1 MKGDAL
7 KDEEPKRDAM
17 NAIGMSPARAELSES
32 ALASRRLSPYSLNEK
47 IKRLV
52 WGVVQATLFR
62 ASFHNWYGFR
72 RMLLRA
78 FGSQLAAT
86 ANVRRTVIIE
96 CPWNLTIG
104 AESSVGDRAILYCL
118 GPVQIGSRT
127 TVSQGAHL
135 CAGTHDHRR
144 ASMPLVR
151 ATISIGDDVWIAAD
165 AFVGPGVTVGT
176 GAILGARGVAMRD
189 LAPWQI
195 YAGNPAMPVRER
207 AFDARS

>member
-1 MKGDAL
+1 M
-7 KDEEPKRDAM
+7 M
-17 NAIGMSPARAELSES
+17 NGKSPTHHASDARASTEK
-32 ALASRRLSPYSLNEK
+32 ALESRRTSPYSIGEK
-47 IKRLV
+47 IKRLL
-52 WGVVQATLFR
+52 WGSVQATLFR

-72 RMLLRA
+72 RMLLRT
-78 FGSQLAAT
+78 FGAQLAAT

-96 CPWNLTIG
+96 CPWNLSIG

-118 GPVQIGSRT
+118 GRVEIGSRT

-165 AFVGPGVTVGT
+165 AFVGPGVTVGA
-176 GAILGARGVAMRD
+176 GAILGARAVAMRD

-195 YAGNPAMPVRER
+195 YAGNPAVPVRER
-207 AFDARS
+207 VFDAQS

>member
-1 MKGDAL
+1 MTGGRSD
-7 KDEEPKRDAM
+7 
-17 NAIGMSPARAELSES
+17 SSQPASGEDV
-32 ALASRRLSPYSLNEK
+32 LASRRISPYSTTEK
-47 IKRLV
+47 IKRLL
-52 WGVVQATLFR
+52 WGCVQATLFR

-72 RMLLRA
+72 RALLRA
-78 FGSQLAAT
+78 FGASLAPT
-86 ANVRRTVIIE
+86 ANVRRTVLIE
-96 CPWNLTIG
+96 CPWNLSVG
-104 AESSVGDRAILYCL
+104 AESSIGDRAILYCL

-176 GAILGARGVAMRD
+176 GVILGARGVAMRD
-189 LAPWQI
+189 LAPWRI
-195 YAGNPAMPVRER
+195 YAGNPAVSVRER

>member
-1 MKGDAL
+1 MTGGRSD
-7 KDEEPKRDAM
+7 
-17 NAIGMSPARAELSES
+17 SSQPASGEDVI
-32 ALASRRLSPYSLNEK
+32 ASRRISPYSTTEK
-47 IKRLV
+47 IKRLL
-52 WGVVQATLFR
+52 WGCVQATLFR

-72 RMLLRA
+72 RALLRA
-78 FGSQLAAT
+78 FGASLAPT
-86 ANVRRTVIIE
+86 ANVRRTVLIE
-96 CPWNLTIG
+96 CPWNLSVG
-104 AESSVGDRAILYCL
+104 AESSIGDRAILYCL

-189 LAPWQI
+189 LAPWKI
-195 YAGNPAMPVRER
+195 YAGNPAVSVRER

>member
-1 MKGDAL
+1 MTGGRSD
-7 KDEEPKRDAM
+7 
-17 NAIGMSPARAELSES
+17 SSQPASGEDV
-32 ALASRRLSPYSLNEK
+32 LASRRISPYSTTEK
-47 IKRLV
+47 IKRLL
-52 WGVVQATLFR
+52 WGCVQATLFR

-72 RMLLRA
+72 RALLRA
-78 FGSQLAAT
+78 FGASLAPT
-86 ANVRRTVIIE
+86 ANVRRTVLIE
-96 CPWNLTIG
+96 CPWNLSVG
-104 AESSVGDRAILYCL
+104 AESSIGDRAILYCL

-189 LAPWQI
+189 LAPWKI
-195 YAGNPAMPVRER
+195 YAGNPAVPVRER

>member
-1 MKGDAL
+1 MTGGRSD
-7 KDEEPKRDAM
+7 
-17 NAIGMSPARAELSES
+17 SSQPASGEDV
-32 ALASRRLSPYSLNEK
+32 LASRRISPYSTTEK
-47 IKRLV
+47 IKRLL
-52 WGVVQATLFR
+52 WGCVQATLFR

-72 RMLLRA
+72 RALLRA
-78 FGSQLAAT
+78 FGASLAPT
-86 ANVRRTVIIE
+86 ANVRRTVLIE
-96 CPWNLTIG
+96 CPWNLSVG
-104 AESSVGDRAILYCL
+104 AESSIGDRAILYCL

-189 LAPWQI
+189 LAPWKI
-195 YAGNPAMPVRER
+195 YAGNPAVSVRER

>member
-1 MKGDAL
+1 MTGGRSD
-7 KDEEPKRDAM
+7 
-17 NAIGMSPARAELSES
+17 SSQPASGEDV
-32 ALASRRLSPYSLNEK
+32 LASRRISPYSTTEK
-47 IKRLV
+47 IKRLL
-52 WGVVQATLFR
+52 WGCVQATLFR

-72 RMLLRA
+72 RALLRA
-78 FGSQLAAT
+78 FGASLAPT
-86 ANVRRTVIIE
+86 ANVRRTVLIE
-96 CPWNLTIG
+96 CPWNLSVG
-104 AESSVGDRAILYCL
+104 AESSIGDRAILYCL

-127 TVSQGAHL
+127 TISQGAHL

-189 LAPWQI
+189 LAPWRI
-195 YAGNPAMPVRER
+195 YAGNPAVSVRER

>member
-1 MKGDAL
+1 MTGGRSD
-7 KDEEPKRDAM
+7 
-17 NAIGMSPARAELSES
+17 SSQPASGEDVI
-32 ALASRRLSPYSLNEK
+32 ASRRISPYSTTEK
-47 IKRLV
+47 IKRLL
-52 WGVVQATLFR
+52 WGCVQATLFR

-72 RMLLRA
+72 RVLLRA
-78 FGSQLAAT
+78 FGASLAPT
-86 ANVRRTVIIE
+86 ANVRRTVLIE
-96 CPWNLTIG
+96 CPWNLSVG
-104 AESSVGDRAILYCL
+104 AESSIGDRAILYCL

-189 LAPWQI
+189 LAPWKI
-195 YAGNPAMPVRER
+195 YAGNPAVSVRER

>member
-1 MKGDAL
+1 MMENGKSSAHRAPSDQAPTEQAL
-7 KDEEPKRDAM
+7 E
-17 NAIGMSPARAELSES
+17 
-32 ALASRRLSPYSLNEK
+32 SRRTSPYSIGEK
-47 IKRLV
+47 IKRLL
-52 WGVVQATLFR
+52 WGCVQATLFR

-78 FGSQLAAT
+78 FGAQLAAT
-86 ANVRRTVIIE
+86 ANIRRTVIIE
-96 CPWNLTIG
+96 CPWNLSVG
-104 AESSVGDRAILYCL
+104 AESSVGDRTILYCL
-118 GPVQIGSRT
+118 GPVTIGART

-189 LAPWQI
+189 LAPWKI
-195 YAGNPAMPVRER
+195 YAGNPAVPVRER
-207 AFDARS
+207 AFDTRS

>member
-1 MKGDAL
+1 MTGGRSD
-7 KDEEPKRDAM
+7 
-17 NAIGMSPARAELSES
+17 SSQPASGEDV
-32 ALASRRLSPYSLNEK
+32 LASRRISPYSTTEK
-47 IKRLV
+47 IKRLL
-52 WGVVQATLFR
+52 WGCVQATLFR

-72 RMLLRA
+72 RVLLRA
-78 FGSQLAAT
+78 FGASLAPT
-86 ANVRRTVIIE
+86 ANVRRTVLIE
-96 CPWNLTIG
+96 CPWNLSVG
-104 AESSVGDRAILYCL
+104 AESSIGDRAILYCL

-189 LAPWQI
+189 LAPWKI
-195 YAGNPAMPVRER
+195 YAGNPAVPVRER

>member
-1 MKGDAL
+1 MTGGRSD
-7 KDEEPKRDAM
+7 
-17 NAIGMSPARAELSES
+17 SSQPASGEDV
-32 ALASRRLSPYSLNEK
+32 LASRRISPYATTEK
-47 IKRLV
+47 IKRLL
-52 WGVVQATLFR
+52 WGCVQATLFR

-72 RMLLRA
+72 RALLRA
-78 FGSQLAAT
+78 FGASLAPT
-86 ANVRRTVIIE
+86 ANVRRTVLIE
-96 CPWNLTIG
+96 CPWNLSVG
-104 AESSVGDRAILYCL
+104 AESSIGDRAILYCL

-189 LAPWQI
+189 LAPWRI
-195 YAGNPAMPVRER
+195 YAGNPAVSVRER

>member
-1 MKGDAL
+1 MTGGRSD
-7 KDEEPKRDAM
+7 
-17 NAIGMSPARAELSES
+17 SSQPASGEDV
-32 ALASRRLSPYSLNEK
+32 LASRRISPYSTTEK
-47 IKRLV
+47 IKRLL
-52 WGVVQATLFR
+52 WGCVQATLFR

-72 RMLLRA
+72 RALLRA
-78 FGSQLAAT
+78 FGASLAPT
-86 ANVRRTVIIE
+86 ANVRRTVLIE
-96 CPWNLTIG
+96 CPWNLSVG
-104 AESSVGDRAILYCL
+104 AESSIGDRAILYCL
-118 GPVQIGSRT
+118 GTVQIGSRT

-189 LAPWQI
+189 LAPWRI
-195 YAGNPAMPVRER
+195 YAGNPAVSVRER

>member
-1 MKGDAL
+1 MTGGRSD
-7 KDEEPKRDAM
+7 
-17 NAIGMSPARAELSES
+17 SSQPASGEDV
-32 ALASRRLSPYSLNEK
+32 LASRRISPYSTTEK
-47 IKRLV
+47 IKRLL
-52 WGVVQATLFR
+52 WGCVQATLFR

-72 RMLLRA
+72 RALLRA
-78 FGSQLAAT
+78 FGASLAPT
-86 ANVRRTVIIE
+86 ANVRRTVLIE
-96 CPWNLTIG
+96 CPWNLSVG
-104 AESSVGDRAILYCL
+104 AESSIGDRAILYCL

-189 LAPWQI
+189 LAPWRI
-195 YAGNPAMPVRER
+195 YAGNPAVPVRER

>member
-1 MKGDAL
+1 MTGGRSD
-7 KDEEPKRDAM
+7 
-17 NAIGMSPARAELSES
+17 SSQPASGEDV
-32 ALASRRLSPYSLNEK
+32 LASRRISPYSTTEK
-47 IKRLV
+47 IKRLL
-52 WGVVQATLFR
+52 WGCVQATLFR

-72 RMLLRA
+72 RALLRA
-78 FGSQLAAT
+78 FGASLAPT
-86 ANVRRTVIIE
+86 ANVRRTVLIE
-96 CPWNLTIG
+96 CPWNLSVG
-104 AESSVGDRAILYCL
+104 AESSIGDRAILYCL

-144 ASMPLVR
+144 ASMRLVR

-189 LAPWQI
+189 LAPWRI
-195 YAGNPAMPVRER
+195 YAGNPAVSVRER

>member
-1 MKGDAL
+1 MNDDA
-7 KDEEPKRDAM
+7 PKEDRKILQQAM
-17 NAIGMSPARAELSES
+17 PSES
-32 ALASRRLSPYSLNEK
+32 ALESRRVSPYSFGEK
-47 IKRLV
+47 LKRLL

-78 FGSQLAAT
+78 FGAQLAAT
-86 ANVRRTVIIE
+86 ANIRRTVIIE
-96 CPWNLTIG
+96 CPWNLSIG

-189 LAPWQI
+189 LAAWKI
-195 YAGNPAMPVRER
+195 YAGNPAVPVRER
-207 AFDARS
+207 AFDTRS

>member
-1 MKGDAL
+1 MTGGRSD
-7 KDEEPKRDAM
+7 
-17 NAIGMSPARAELSES
+17 SSQPASGEDV
-32 ALASRRLSPYSLNEK
+32 LASRRISPYSTTEK
-47 IKRLV
+47 IKRLL
-52 WGVVQATLFR
+52 WGCVQATLFR

-72 RMLLRA
+72 RALLRA
-78 FGSQLAAT
+78 FGASLAPT
-86 ANVRRTVIIE
+86 ANVRRTVLIE
-96 CPWNLTIG
+96 CPWNLSVG
-104 AESSVGDRAILYCL
+104 AESSIGDRAILYCL

-189 LAPWQI
+189 LAPWKI
-195 YAGNPAMPVRER
+195 YAGNPAVPVRER
-207 AFDARS
+207 AFDTRS

>member
-1 MKGDAL
+1 MMTGGRSD
-7 KDEEPKRDAM
+7 
-17 NAIGMSPARAELSES
+17 SSQPASGEDV
-32 ALASRRLSPYSLNEK
+32 LASRRISPYSTTEK
-47 IKRLV
+47 IKRLL
-52 WGVVQATLFR
+52 WGCVQATLFR

-72 RMLLRA
+72 RALLRA
-78 FGSQLAAT
+78 FGASLAPT
-86 ANVRRTVIIE
+86 ANVRRTVLIE
-96 CPWNLTIG
+96 CPWNLSVG
-104 AESSVGDRAILYCL
+104 AESSIGDRAILYCL

-189 LAPWQI
+189 LAPWKI
-195 YAGNPAMPVRER
+195 YAGNPAVPVRER

>member
-1 MKGDAL
+1 MMGGRSD
-7 KDEEPKRDAM
+7 
-17 NAIGMSPARAELSES
+17 SSQPASGEDV
-32 ALASRRLSPYSLNEK
+32 LASRRISPYSTTEK
-47 IKRLV
+47 IKRLL
-52 WGVVQATLFR
+52 WGCVQATLFR

-72 RMLLRA
+72 RALLRA
-78 FGSQLAAT
+78 FGASLAPT
-86 ANVRRTVIIE
+86 ANVRRTVLIE
-96 CPWNLTIG
+96 CPWNLSVG
-104 AESSVGDRAILYCL
+104 AESSIGDRAILYCL

-189 LAPWQI
+189 LAPWRI
-195 YAGNPAMPVRER
+195 YAGNPAVSVRER

>member
-1 MKGDAL
+1 MTGGRSD
-7 KDEEPKRDAM
+7 
-17 NAIGMSPARAELSES
+17 SSQPASGEDV
-32 ALASRRLSPYSLNEK
+32 LASRRISPYSTTEK
-47 IKRLV
+47 IKRLL
-52 WGVVQATLFR
+52 WGCVQATLFR

-72 RMLLRA
+72 RALLRA
-78 FGSQLAAT
+78 FGASLAPT
-86 ANVRRTVIIE
+86 ANVRRTVLIE
-96 CPWNLTIG
+96 CPWNLSVG
-104 AESSVGDRAILYCL
+104 AESSIGDRAILYCL

-189 LAPWQI
+189 LAPWRI
-195 YAGNPAMPVRER
+195 YAGNPAVSVRER

>member
-1 MKGDAL
+1 MTGGRSD
-7 KDEEPKRDAM
+7 
-17 NAIGMSPARAELSES
+17 SSQPASGEDV
-32 ALASRRLSPYSLNEK
+32 LASRRISPYSTTEK
-47 IKRLV
+47 IKRLL
-52 WGVVQATLFR
+52 WGCVQATLFR

-72 RMLLRA
+72 RALLRA
-78 FGSQLAAT
+78 FGASLAPT
-86 ANVRRTVIIE
+86 ANVRRTVLIE
-96 CPWNLTIG
+96 CPWNLSVG
-104 AESSVGDRAILYCL
+104 AESSIGDRAILYCL

-189 LAPWQI
+189 LAPWRI
-195 YAGNPAMPVRER
+195 YAGNPAVPVRER
-207 AFDARS
+207 AFDTRS

>member
-1 MKGDAL
+1 MTGGRSDCSQPASGD
-7 KDEEPKRDAM
+7 DV
-17 NAIGMSPARAELSES
+17 
-32 ALASRRLSPYSLNEK
+32 LASRRISPYSTTEK
-47 IKRLV
+47 IKRLL
-52 WGVVQATLFR
+52 WGGVQATLFR

-72 RMLLRA
+72 RMLLRT
-78 FGSQLAAT
+78 FGAQLAAT

-96 CPWNLTIG
+96 CPWNLSIG

-118 GPVQIGSRT
+118 GRVEIGSRT

-165 AFVGPGVTVGT
+165 AFVGPGVTVGA
-176 GAILGARGVAMRD
+176 GAILGARAVAMRD

-195 YAGNPAMPVRER
+195 YAGNPAVPVRER
-207 AFDARS
+207 VFDAQS

>member
-1 MKGDAL
+1 MTGGRSD
-7 KDEEPKRDAM
+7 
-17 NAIGMSPARAELSES
+17 SSQPASGEDVP
-32 ALASRRLSPYSLNEK
+32 ASRRISPYSTTEK
-47 IKRLV
+47 IKRLL
-52 WGVVQATLFR
+52 WGCVQATLFR

-72 RMLLRA
+72 RALLRA
-78 FGSQLAAT
+78 FGASLAPT
-86 ANVRRTVIIE
+86 ANVRRTVLIE
-96 CPWNLTIG
+96 CPWNLSVG
-104 AESSVGDRAILYCL
+104 AESSIGDRAILYCL

-189 LAPWQI
+189 LAPWKI
-195 YAGNPAMPVRER
+195 YAGNPAVPVRER
-207 AFDARS
+207 AFDTRS

>member
-1 MKGDAL
+1 MTGGRSD
-7 KDEEPKRDAM
+7 
-17 NAIGMSPARAELSES
+17 SSHS
-32 ALASRRLSPYSLNEK
+32 ASGEDVLASRRISPYSTTEK
-47 IKRLV
+47 IKRLL
-52 WGVVQATLFR
+52 WGCVQATLFR

-72 RMLLRA
+72 RALLRA
-78 FGSQLAAT
+78 FGASLAPT
-86 ANVRRTVIIE
+86 ANVRRTVLIE
-96 CPWNLTIG
+96 CPWNLSVG
-104 AESSVGDRAILYCL
+104 AESSIGDRAILYCL

-189 LAPWQI
+189 LAPWRI
-195 YAGNPAMPVRER
+195 YAGNPAVSVRER

>member
-1 MKGDAL
+1 MTGGRSD
-7 KDEEPKRDAM
+7 
-17 NAIGMSPARAELSES
+17 SSQPASGEDV
-32 ALASRRLSPYSLNEK
+32 LASRRISPYSTTEK
-47 IKRLV
+47 IKRLL
-52 WGVVQATLFR
+52 WGCVQATLFR

-72 RMLLRA
+72 RVLLRA
-78 FGSQLAAT
+78 FGASLAPT
-86 ANVRRTVIIE
+86 ANVRRTVLIE
-96 CPWNLTIG
+96 CPWNLSVG
-104 AESSVGDRAILYCL
+104 AESSIGDRAILYCL

-189 LAPWQI
+189 LAPWKI
-195 YAGNPAMPVRER
+195 YAGNPAVPVRER
-207 AFDARS
+207 AFDTRS